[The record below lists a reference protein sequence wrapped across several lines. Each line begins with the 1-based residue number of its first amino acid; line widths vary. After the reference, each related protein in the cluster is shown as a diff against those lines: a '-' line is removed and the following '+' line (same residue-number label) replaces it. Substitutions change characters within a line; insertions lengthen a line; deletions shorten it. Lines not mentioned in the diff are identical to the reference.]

1 MCFLSAS
8 FCPLVG
14 SAGTKQVEV
23 PLQPIDIYGW
33 ALVALQKTCNA
44 SVSRG
49 NLGPTGG
56 VPEGIGRQL
65 GWRKIE
71 AMQNRYEGLGGGE
84 VSLFELIQG
93 AWAQKLWM
101 AAVAISVMVAGLV
114 YVLVAKPVYEA
125 KLYVQP
131 PAQTDIAQLNNGRG
145 GETGLD
151 VWQVKDVYEIFLR
164 SLQSEAVRNQFF
176 RTVYLPSLPE
186 DRRNSS
192 WDLLYGD
199 YARDVSVAVAAK
211 DTPSRFVVKVDV
223 GNPEQAVQWAA
234 RYVELAAARAKQEV
248 LKNNQSDMLVKA
260 DNIKRQIERAR
271 ATARKEREDTIV
283 RLKEALVVAKAIGL
297 KKPPLISGALSAEV
311 SAGMAGSLSYM
322 RGSDALETEIAN
334 LEART
339 SDDPFIS
346 GLRRM
351 QQSMEQYRTLQ
362 VGADVISVYQQD
374 GVVDQPET
382 PIRPRKPLVLVLT
395 ALFAVVLGGFV
406 GVARVY
412 WLRVH
417 QR

>member
-1 MCFLSAS
+1 MAS
-8 FCPLVG
+8 
-14 SAGTKQVEV
+14 
-23 PLQPIDIYGW
+23 
-33 ALVALQKTCNA
+33 
-44 SVSRG
+44 
-49 NLGPTGG
+49 GG
-56 VPEGIGRQL
+56 IPERIGRQL

-93 AWAQKLWM
+93 AWGQKVWM
-101 AAVAISVMVAGLV
+101 AAVAFFVMVAGFA

-145 GETGLD
+145 GETGLG

-186 DRRNSS
+186 DRRNNS

-199 YARDVSVAVAAK
+199 YARDVSVAAAAK
-211 DTPSRFVVKVDV
+211 DSPSRFVIKVDV

-260 DNIKRQIERAR
+260 DNIKRQIARAR

-322 RGSDALETEIAN
+322 RGSEALETEIAN

-382 PIRPRKPLVLVLT
+382 PIRPKKLLVLVLT
-395 ALFAVVLGGFV
+395 ALFAVVLAGFV
-406 GVARVY
+406 GVARGY
-412 WLRVH
+412 WLRIH